1 MEDTTYEYHCDGS
14 LFGIKEDE
22 FVYPISTNI
31 YHVKTVLSCNLE
43 IKILYYQARNTVIF
57 PPICSNCGMNNEFVD
72 ENVISQETSNKRA
85 KPLYIKCHR
94 EGEKLVIFGRKQTKK
109 MKRRE
114 CGSNYAYLTVYG
126 HKQTKMTDNFH
137 IKKSNLTPLIM
148 LPVTSQGCKSVGEY
162 IPKNNSE
169 EDEKKE
175 ISNIIN

>member
-72 ENVISQETSNKRA
+72 ENIISEEIDDRKARPLCIKYHTEGKET
-85 KPLYIKCHR
+85 
-94 EGEKLVIFGRKQTKK
+94 VIF
-109 MKRRE
+109 
-114 CGSNYAYLTVYG
+114 
-126 HKQTKMTDNFH
+126 
-137 IKKSNLTPLIM
+137 
-148 LPVTSQGCKSVGEY
+148 
-162 IPKNNSE
+162 
-169 EDEKKE
+169 
-175 ISNIIN
+175 